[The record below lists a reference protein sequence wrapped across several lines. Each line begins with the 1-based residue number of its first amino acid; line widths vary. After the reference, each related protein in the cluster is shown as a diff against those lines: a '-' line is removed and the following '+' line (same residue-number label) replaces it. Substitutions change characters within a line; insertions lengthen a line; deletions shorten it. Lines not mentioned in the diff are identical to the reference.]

1 MRGGKLLRT
10 RFYSSLGAFRN
21 PRRER
26 SAITSFSLW
35 GRLKNRKNS
44 DSALQSA
51 QEGGIVATTHNK
63 RAFGDKFKV
72 RFRRESLD
80 IGLWL
85 RKLPVIRV
93 SPRLLRLLPRGRF
106 SIFKEYVVHLVVL
119 LIVIGVVFT
128 NFATG
133 AADRGSMLY
142 RLFSEAEIEE
152 GPLNTKALREAALSS
167 VTGRNYALAQVPSS
181 GGITENDLEFQLSN
195 TLDGN
200 ALLSTEEPI
209 TSNTQTDQTQKQKST
224 FAYSVREGDTPS
236 TIAAKYGVSTNTI
249 LWANGIHDGDTIKTG
264 DILVILPVT
273 GVLHEVKDG
282 DNLGSIAKKY
292 NVKLEDIAS
301 ENHLAD
307 AGSLKISQKLIIP
320 DGYVAPVTQRR
331 VVAQAPA
338 DTADNSDNSDGSDHT
353 DHPKPDETPAK
364 PTIGGGFIW
373 PTATKKL
380 SQYYGWNH
388 TGIDIPNRA
397 LPPVYAAKAGTV
409 SFSGWLGGYG
419 HLIIVDHG
427 NSTKTYYAHLSKDF
441 VKTGEV
447 VKQGEVIGNVGST
460 GRSTGPHLH
469 FEIRKNGKPTNPLS
483 YF

>member
-1 MRGGKLLRT
+1 M
-10 RFYSSLGAFRN
+10 GAFRN

-35 GRLKNRKNS
+35 SRLKNRKNS
-44 DSALQSA
+44 DSTLQSA
-51 QEGGIVATTHNK
+51 QEGGIVATTKNK

-72 RFRRESLD
+72 RFRRDSLD

-85 RKLPVIRV
+85 RKLPVVRV
-93 SPRLLRLLPRGRF
+93 SPKLLRMLPRGRF

-119 LIVIGVVFT
+119 LIVIGVVVT

-152 GPLNTKALREAALSS
+152 GPINTKALREAALSS
-167 VTGRNYALAQVPSS
+167 VTGRNYALAQVPSSS

-209 TSNTQTDQTQKQKST
+209 TSVTPSEQKQQKST
-224 FAYSVREGDTPS
+224 FAYNVRSGDTPS
-236 TIAAKYGVSTNTI
+236 TIAARFGVSTNTI
-249 LWANGIHDGDTIKTG
+249 LWANGIHDGDVIKPG
-264 DILVILPVT
+264 DILIILPVT
-273 GVLHEVKDG
+273 GVLHEVKKNDSI
-282 DNLGSIAKKY
+282 GSIAKKY
-292 NVKLEDIAS
+292 NVKPEEIVAQ
-301 ENHLAD
+301 NRLAD
-307 AGSLKISQKLIIP
+307 ASNLKINQKLIIP
-320 DGYVAPVTQRR
+320 DGYVAPEARKQ
-331 VVAQAPA
+331 VVVQAPDDSTDNG
-338 DTADNSDNSDGSDHT
+338 DTSDQPPAEPTVKVVGS
-353 DHPKPDETPAK
+353 
-364 PTIGGGFIW
+364 GGFIW
-373 PTATKKL
+373 PTLTKRL
-380 SQYYGWNH
+380 SQYFGWHH

-397 LPPVYAAKAGTV
+397 LPPILAAKGGTV

-427 NSTKTYYAHLSKDF
+427 NATKTYYAHLSQDY
-441 VKTGEV
+441 VKTGQV
-447 VKQGEVIGNVGST
+447 VKQGETIGKMGST

-469 FEIRKNGKPTNPLS
+469 FEIRKNGKPTNPLN

>member
-1 MRGGKLLRT
+1 M
-10 RFYSSLGAFRN
+10 
-21 PRRER
+21 
-26 SAITSFSLW
+26 
-35 GRLKNRKNS
+35 
-44 DSALQSA
+44 
-51 QEGGIVATTHNK
+51 ATTHSK
-63 RAFGDKFKV
+63 RAFGDKFKA
-72 RFRRESLD
+72 RFRRDSLD

-85 RKLPVIRV
+85 RKLPVVRV
-93 SPRLLRLLPRGRF
+93 SPKLLRLLPRGRF

-119 LIVIGVVFT
+119 LIVIGVVVT

-152 GPLNTKALREAALSS
+152 GPINTKALREAALSS
-167 VTGRNYALAQVPSS
+167 ISGRNYALAQVPSS

-209 TSNTQTDQTQKQKST
+209 TSNTQGEQKQQKKGT
-224 FAYSVREGDTPS
+224 FAYTVRDGDTPS
-236 TIAAKYGVSTNTI
+236 TIAAKFGVSTNTI

-282 DNLGSIAKKY
+282 DNLGAIAKKY
-292 NVKLEDIAS
+292 NVKIEDIAS
-301 ENHLAD
+301 ENRLAD
-307 AGSLKISQKLIIP
+307 VGNLRIGQKLIIP
-320 DGYVAPVTQRR
+320 DGYVAPETSKRI
-331 VVAQAPA
+331 VAQAP
-338 DTADNSDNSDGSDHT
+338 DDSTADDNADNGDNT
-353 DHPKPDETPAK
+353 DQAKPDDTPAK
-364 PTIGGGFIW
+364 PVIGGGFIW
-373 PTATKKL
+373 PTSSKRL
-380 SQYYGWNH
+380 SQYFGWHH

-427 NSTKTYYAHLSKDF
+427 NSTKTYYAHLSQDY
-441 VKTGEV
+441 VKSGQI
-447 VKQGEVIGNVGST
+447 VKQGEVIGHIGST

-469 FEIRKNGKPTNPLS
+469 YEIRKNGRPTNPLS
-483 YF
+483 YY